1 VTDETPA
8 ASVLL
13 NGIRVM
19 QAFSVGEPVLGVT
32 EIARRVELHKSS
44 VSRIL
49 RTLEQA
55 SLVERDA
62 DSGRYRLGLGVIA
75 LAGPLL
81 ANLDVRRVAAAPLAE
96 LAERTRETAALMV
109 WTGAEAVSVE
119 QVPGP
124 QLIKHAA
131 AIGTRYAG
139 AASASVQ
146 VFLAALPAGRVR
158 SLLDEGRIAGPA
170 DPAGLDAYLARLAE
184 VRAEGV
190 AVNDGESAVDE
201 VGVAAP
207 VRDHRGE
214 VAAAVLLSAPRYRV
228 SADVLALLVTAVRAS
243 AAEISSRLGW
253 SRPGEPAAG

>member
-1 VTDETPA
+1 MTEEARA

-19 QAFSVGEPVLGVT
+19 QAFSVAEPVLGVT

-55 SLVERDA
+55 ALVERDT
-62 DSGRYRLGLGVIA
+62 DTGRYRLGLGVIA

-81 ANLDVRRVAAAPLAE
+81 ANLDVRRVAAPVLAE

-109 WTGAEAVSVE
+109 WTGTAAVSVE
-119 QVPGP
+119 QVASP

-131 AIGTRYAG
+131 AIGTRYSG
-139 AASASVQ
+139 ATSASVQ
-146 VFLAALPAGRVR
+146 VLLAALAPARVR
-158 SLLDEGRIAGPA
+158 ALLDEGRVTGPT
-170 DPAGLDAYLARLAE
+170 DPAAVEAYLERLGE
-184 VRAEGV
+184 VRAGGA

-214 VAAAVLLSAPRYRV
+214 TVAAVLLSAPRYRV
-228 SADVLALLVTAVRAS
+228 SPEALALLVDAVRAA
-243 AAEISSRLGW
+243 AAEISSRLGATT
-253 SRPGEPAAG
+253 PP

>member
-1 VTDETPA
+1 VTEEARA

-19 QAFSVGEPVLGVT
+19 QAFSVTEPVLGVT

-55 SLVERDA
+55 ALVERDA
-62 DSGRYRLGLGVIA
+62 DTGRYRLGLGVIA

-81 ANLDVRRVAAAPLAE
+81 ANLDVRRVAAAVLAE
-96 LAERTRETAALMV
+96 LAERTRETASLMV
-109 WTGAEAVSVE
+109 WTGAGAVSVE

-131 AIGTRYAG
+131 AIGTRYTG
-139 AASASVQ
+139 VTSASVQ
-146 VFLAALPAGRVR
+146 VFLAALPPGRVR
-158 SLLDEGRIAGPA
+158 ALLDEGAITGATGPDA
-170 DPAGLDAYLARLAE
+170 VAACLQRLDG
-184 VRAEGV
+184 VREGGV

-201 VGVAAP
+201 VGVSAP

-214 VAAAVLLSAPRYRV
+214 TVAAVLLSAPRYRV
-228 SADVLALLVTAVRAS
+228 SPAVLDLLVDAVRTA
-243 AAEISSRLGW
+243 AAEVSSRLGAT
-253 SRPGEPAAG
+253 P